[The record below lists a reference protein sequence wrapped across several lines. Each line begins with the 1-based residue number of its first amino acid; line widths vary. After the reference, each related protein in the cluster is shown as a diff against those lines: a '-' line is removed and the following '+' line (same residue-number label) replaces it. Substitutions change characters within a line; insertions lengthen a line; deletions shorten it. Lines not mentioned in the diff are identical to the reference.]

1 MGEEFI
7 ILSNKKEEFSSK
19 LELAEDL
26 TLTDLRDEAPIACG
40 GRETK
45 ICGATFISSLRTV
58 ETVLSLT
65 LR

>member
-45 ICGATFISSLRTV
+45 ICGATFISSL
-58 ETVLSLT
+58 
-65 LR
+65 